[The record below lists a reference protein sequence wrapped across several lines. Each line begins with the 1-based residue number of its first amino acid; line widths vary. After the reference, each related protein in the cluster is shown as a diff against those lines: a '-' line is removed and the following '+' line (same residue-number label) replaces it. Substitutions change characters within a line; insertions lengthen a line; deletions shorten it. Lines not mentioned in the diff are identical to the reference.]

1 MDQRKFEKSKNF
13 FIQGLNKLENKNY
26 SEAKNFFN
34 LSLKL
39 IPDRFSTM
47 NNLAISL
54 IALKDI
60 KNAENLADNIIN
72 LFPDK
77 EEGYLLKGKI
87 LHEKNFFNNA
97 IELFKKA
104 LKINPNSIEAHN
116 AIGFVY
122 KILEKFSI
130 LFIIVKKVFK

>member
-1 MDQRKFEKSKNF
+1 MDQRKFEESKNF

-60 KNAENLADNIIN
+60 EKAENLADNIIN

-97 IELFKKA
+97 IELLKKA
-104 LKINPNSIEAHN
+104 LEINPNSIEAHN
-116 AIGFVY
+116 AIGFV
-122 KILEKFSI
+122 
-130 LFIIVKKVFK
+130 